1 MILAHLDSSGNAW
14 YFRFNADRKTVGRI
28 ARKLFDRAI
37 RVQRARNNDEL
48 ARARLAEAVALAD
61 LQAYNTATEAEFAAA
76 TPDERYII

>member
-1 MILAHLDSSGNAW
+1 MILAHRDSSGNAW

-28 ARKLFDRAI
+28 ARKLFDRAL
-37 RVQRARNNDEL
+37 RVQKARNSDEL

-61 LQAYNTATEAEFAAA
+61 FQAYNAATADDFEAA